1 MINIYIHQHGET
13 KKAVR
18 VEPAWLDPASDA
30 ICWVDLAAPTEEEF
44 HILIDLFRFHPLS
57 VDDARSALQ
66 FPKIEPYPGYLY
78 IVLHGV
84 DISTGKS
91 QVVTQDIDFFLG
103 RNYLVTVHADRSR
116 TLDGLRQLCDR
127 SERALAEGPV
137 ALLHR
142 IIDAMVDNY
151 QPVIEEVENR
161 IGELEEYAFGE
172 REHLLLHTL
181 KLKRE
186 LASLRR
192 VLVPQ
197 RDAIGRLARREFP
210 AISDELAFRF
220 RDVYDHV
227 VRLTEET
234 ILHQDRV
241 TGIFELNLTS
251 VSNRLNQVIKVLTV
265 LSTILLPMTVITGLW
280 GMNIPL
286 PHFPGGDAA
295 QFWWVLGLMVAV
307 AAGLLAVFR
316 LKRWI

>member
-1 MINIYIHQHGET
+1 LINIYVYQHGET
-13 KKAVR
+13 KKTEQVD
-18 VEPAWLDPASDA
+18 PAWLDPASNA
-30 ICWVDLAAPTEEEF
+30 ICWVDLAIPTEEEF
-44 HILIDLFRFHPLS
+44 RLLTDFFRFHPLS
-57 VDDARSALQ
+57 VEDARSALQ

-78 IVLHGV
+78 MVLHCM
-84 DISTGKS
+84 DAETTHEHLR
-91 QVVTQDIDFFLG
+91 TQDVDFFVG

-116 TLDGLRQLCDR
+116 TLDGLRQICDR
-127 SERALAEGPV
+127 SDRVMAEGPV

-151 QPVIEEVENR
+151 RPVIEAIEDR
-161 IGELEEYAFGE
+161 IGPLEDQAFSGE
-172 REHLLLHTL
+172 DHLMRHML

-220 RDVYDHV
+220 RDVYDHL

-234 ILHQDRV
+234 ILYQDRL

-251 VSNRLNQVIKVLTV
+251 VSNRLNQVMKVLTV

-280 GMNIPL
+280 GMNIAI
-286 PHFPGGDAA
+286 PHLPGGVAA
-295 QFWWVLGLMVAV
+295 QFWWVLGINVAI
-307 AAGLLAVFR
+307 AAGLLVVFR